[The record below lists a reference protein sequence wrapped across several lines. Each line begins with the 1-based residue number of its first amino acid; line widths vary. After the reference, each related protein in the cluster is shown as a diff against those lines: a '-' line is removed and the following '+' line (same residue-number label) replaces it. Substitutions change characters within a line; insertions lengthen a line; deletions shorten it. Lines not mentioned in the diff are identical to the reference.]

1 MFRNNGLNVRPLA
14 PISLNVEAVNRGLN
28 RAAIPGTGRQRDMSA
43 DGPEHYSGLGRYVG
57 RKLPAVGT
65 GPSLSLGLASDAWPP
80 VPRKVARRWQTC
92 FLVTMIGSNLCPH
105 LKAEPAALADGVFDS
120 GE

>member
-1 MFRNNGLNVRPLA
+1 MYGPWAHQSQR
-14 PISLNVEAVNRGLN
+14 RG
-28 RAAIPGTGRQRDMSA
+28 RESWIEQSRYSGTGRQRDMSA
-43 DGPEHYSGLGRYVG
+43 DGPEHYSALGRYVG

-65 GPSLSLGLASDAWPP
+65 GPSLSFGLASDAWPP
-80 VPRKVARRWQTC
+80 ATFQGARRWQTC
-92 FLVTMIGSNLCPH
+92 FSVTMIGSNLCPH